1 MKRLVQGLAYATMLL
16 GSAAALAVLPPEMS
30 DLVQVKSK
38 RLDQVY
44 LLPGTDFKA
53 YRKVMIDATQVSF
66 AKNFLK
72 DTNSSRGIS
81 SGKISDGEAQQV
93 LAEARKG
100 FSDIIASTF
109 KNAGIEV
116 VTTPGP
122 DVLWLTPAVINLYV
136 NAPAAGSSA
145 TRTYAVSAGQAT
157 FVLAVRDSATGAL
170 IGMVI
175 DKRETRSAVGAPVLV
190 NGVVNRQEFE
200 VLVQRWAQISV
211 KGFKALQESTPVA
224 AKK

>member
-1 MKRLVQGLAYATMLL
+1 M
-16 GSAAALAVLPPEMS
+16 
-30 DLVQVKSK
+30 
-38 RLDQVY
+38 Y
-44 LLPGTDFKA
+44 LLPGADFKG
-53 YRKVMIDATQVSF
+53 YKKVMIDATQVSF
-66 AKNFLK
+66 AMNFLK

-81 SGKISDGEAQQV
+81 SGKISDDQAQQV

-100 FSDIIASTF
+100 FGDIITSTF

-122 DVLWLTPAVINLYV
+122 DVLRLTPAVINLYV

-170 IGMVI
+170 IGMAI
-175 DKRETRSAVGAPVLV
+175 DKRETRSAAGAPVLV

-200 VLVQRWAQISV
+200 VLVQRWAQM
-211 KGFKALQESTPVA
+211 QESTPVA

>member
-100 FSDIIASTF
+100 FSDIISSTF

-116 VTTPGP
+116 VTAPGP

-157 FVLAVRDSATGAL
+157 FVLAVRDSTTGAL
-170 IGMVI
+170 IGMAI
-175 DKRETRSAVGAPVLV
+175 DKRETRSAVGAPVIV
-190 NGVVNRQEFE
+190 DGVVNRREFE